1 MAAGVSHKADFYF
14 ADATAR
20 VAAQGNVAGGQTAE
34 DNDTGNR
41 YRRTSAGWEPIGVGG
56 AVYVQAQSIVAL
68 TGGQSAAV
76 AISAVS
82 AQSAAI
88 TMPSVVVTPTV
99 DCFFRQ
105 GANPTALS
113 NGTDQILLATNS
125 YRISGIVSGN
135 KLAFITA
142 SGSGTVYITPGA

>member
-1 MAAGVSHKADFYF
+1 MADETGPQ
-14 ADATAR
+14 DALTGIYAVPGTGALER
-20 VAAQGNVAGGQTAE
+20 RKLRATDDGAAH
-34 DNDTGNR
+34 
-41 YRRTSAGWEPIGVGG
+41 
-56 AVYVQAQSIVAL
+56 VQSQSIVVL

-76 AISAVS
+76 SISTTS

-88 TMPSVVVTPTV
+88 TTPSVVVTPTV

-113 NGTDQILLATNS
+113 DGTDQILLATNS
-125 YRISGIVSGN
+125 YRLSGIVSGN

-142 SGSGTVYITPGA
+142 SGTGTVYITPGA